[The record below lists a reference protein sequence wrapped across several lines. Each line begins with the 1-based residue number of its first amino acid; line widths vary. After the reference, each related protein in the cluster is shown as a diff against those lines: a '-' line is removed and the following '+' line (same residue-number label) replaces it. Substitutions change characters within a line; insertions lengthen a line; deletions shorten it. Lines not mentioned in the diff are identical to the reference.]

1 MWRVNSICVYCDC
14 GFMKPEN
21 LSLIANVTTVD
32 GVLPA
37 LRGNAPPR
45 TGNGW
50 TRGRPEPR
58 VQPYRAA

>member
-1 MWRVNSICVYCDC
+1 MRRVNLTRVCVYC

-58 VQPYRAA
+58 VQPYRTA